1 MHLCS
6 AKIIRHHDTAGHSVK
21 CSPTA
26 GTFRLH
32 RRTAPT
38 NLIDFTTAITSIIFA
53 VAFPI
58 IFIVLRVVTN
68 GFSNGNG
75 GRFFVSRP

>member
-32 RRTAPT
+32 RRTAPDQSYR
-38 NLIDFTTAITSIIFA
+38 LYD
-53 VAFPI
+53 
-58 IFIVLRVVTN
+58 
-68 GFSNGNG
+68 SNNIYYIC
-75 GRFFVSRP
+75 GRLSDHFYCPSGRDKWF